1 MFQYASDFAGD
12 VSQWNVASVTDMAQ
26 VHSSRTRADLRLS
39 RGAWDGGAQRDSD
52 EGPEHARVRPL
63 SHSMSLRVQF
73 VCVARCMFR
82 GAIAFT
88 GRVPVRPKSGAL
100 YRERA

>member
-1 MFQYASDFAGD
+1 MFLVATAFDGD
-12 VSQWNVASVTDMAQ
+12 VSQWNVASVTNMSQ

-63 SHSMSLRVQF
+63 SHSMSIRVQF
-73 VCVARCMFR
+73 VCVARCMFN
-82 GAIAFT
+82 GATAFT
-88 GRVPVRPKSGAL
+88 GRVPAR
-100 YRERA
+100 R